1 MVLVTGA
8 TGFVGSHLVKKLAAK
23 GMAVRALVRNP
34 DKAGRLPEGV
44 EAARGDINDRESLVR
59 AASGCDAVIHLVGII
74 QEGPGYTFESVHVE
88 GTRNMVDA
96 AKEAGTVRHFI
107 YQSSLGTSKDAQ
119 GGYFRTK
126 YQAEEIVKA
135 SGLDYTITR
144 PSIIYGPGGDFI
156 TKTVQLFRQ
165 GPVVPIIGPGES
177 RLQPVF
183 IDDITE
189 AISRLLLNPEY
200 FGRTLELGGPEQLTF
215 NEVMER
221 IREALGSRKGF
232 IHLPLSVML
241 PVVSAMEKFMPNP
254 PVTTGQIAM
263 LQRDNVCSLDGMKA
277 IGITPIRFA
286 DGLKTFLRHPSS

>member
-8 TGFVGSHLVKKLAAK
+8 TGFVGSHLVRKLA

-44 EAARGDINDRESLVR
+44 EAARGDINDRESLAR
-59 AASGCDAVIHLVGII
+59 AATGCDAVIHLVGII
-74 QEGPGYTFESVHVE
+74 QEGPGYTFQSVHVD
-88 GTRNMVDA
+88 GTRNMLAA
-96 AKEAGTVRHFI
+96 AKQAGTVRHFI

-126 YQAEEIVKA
+126 YEAEELVKA

-156 TKTVQLFRQ
+156 TKMVQLFRQ
-165 GPVVPIIGPGES
+165 GPVVPIIGPGEG
-177 RLQPVF
+177 RIQPVF
-183 IDDITE
+183 VDDLTE
-189 AISRLLLNPEY
+189 AIAKVLLNPAY

-221 IREALGSRKGF
+221 IKAALGSRKGF
-232 IHLPLSVML
+232 VHLPVSVML
-241 PVVSAMEKFMPNP
+241 PVVSAMEKFMPSP
-254 PVTTGQIAM
+254 PVTTDQIAM
-263 LQRDNVCSLDGMKA
+263 LQRDNVCSLDDMKA
-277 IGITPIRFA
+277 LGIVPVRFA
-286 DGLKTFLRHPSS
+286 DGLKTFLR